1 MHDEEDE
8 FIRMIRDK
16 YPMEEQAKNFY
27 QQVLIKKSEIRELK
41 KEMENVKNHLFLF
54 FYLKKKILKM
64 E

>member
-1 MHDEEDE
+1 MNEEEDE

-41 KEMENVKNHLFLF
+41 KEMENVI
-54 FYLKKKILKM
+54 FYSN
-64 E
+64 